1 MIYEYVFQ
9 LVDVLLLLALFID
22 APWAITGSSHCQRGN
37 PAEIRPHSVAITE
50 FGAVGDGVTLN
61 TKAFQNAI
69 FYLNSFADKGG
80 AKLFVPAGQWL
91 TGSFDLISH
100 LTLWLD
106 KDAIILGSTNSDD
119 WPVID
124 PLPSYGRGRELPGR
138 RHKSLIF
145 GRNLTDVV
153 ITGDNGTIDGQGS
166 IWWSWFRNE
175 TLNYTRPHLVELMNT
190 TGVAISNLTFLNSPF
205 WTIHPVY
212 CSQVIVQN
220 VTILAP
226 LDSPN
231 TDGIDPDSSDDVC
244 IEDCYI
250 STGDDI
256 IAIKSGWD
264 EYGTS
269 YGRPSKNI
277 TIHRLVGQTTSAGIA
292 IGSEMSGG
300 VSEVYAENLTFYNS
314 TTGIRIKTSP
324 GRGGY
329 VRNIYISNMSLTD
342 VKTAIRF
349 TGRYGEHPDES
360 YDPKALPLIERI
372 TIDDVTG
379 QNIKYAGLLEGIEG
393 DTFLDICLS
402 NINLSV
408 TSKSPWN
415 CSYIQGYSEAVSPE
429 ICEPLRERIIPDHY
443 SSCYYPSHPL
453 QSSSNETVGL
463 DCHGKFMDA

>member
-1 MIYEYVFQ
+1 M
-9 LVDVLLLLALFID
+9 
-22 APWAITGSSHCQRGN
+22 
-37 PAEIRPHSVAITE
+37 
-50 FGAVGDGVTLN
+50 
-61 TKAFQNAI
+61 
-69 FYLNSFADKGG
+69 
-80 AKLFVPAGQWL
+80 
-91 TGSFDLISH
+91 
-100 LTLWLD
+100 
-106 KDAIILGSTNSDD
+106 
-119 WPVID
+119 
-124 PLPSYGRGRELPGR
+124 
-138 RHKSLIF
+138 
-145 GRNLTDVV
+145 
-153 ITGDNGTIDGQGS
+153 
-166 IWWSWFRNE
+166 
-175 TLNYTRPHLVELMNT
+175 
-190 TGVAISNLTFLNSPF
+190 
-205 WTIHPVY
+205 
-212 CSQVIVQN
+212 
-220 VTILAP
+220 
-226 LDSPN
+226 
-231 TDGIDPDSSDDVC
+231 DPDSSDDVC

-443 SSCYYPSHPL
+443 SGCYYPSHPL

-463 DCHGKFMDA
+463 DFHGKFMDA

>member
-1 MIYEYVFQ
+1 MQVTMG
-9 LVDVLLLLALFID
+9 LLM
-22 APWAITGSSHCQRGN
+22 
-37 PAEIRPHSVAITE
+37 V
-50 FGAVGDGVTLN
+50 
-61 TKAFQNAI
+61 K
-69 FYLNSFADKGG
+69 
-80 AKLFVPAGQWL
+80 
-91 TGSFDLISH
+91 
-100 LTLWLD
+100 
-106 KDAIILGSTNSDD
+106 
-119 WPVID
+119 
-124 PLPSYGRGRELPGR
+124 
-138 RHKSLIF
+138 
-145 GRNLTDVV
+145 
-153 ITGDNGTIDGQGS
+153 GS

-190 TGVAISNLTFLNSPF
+190 TGVTISNLTFLNSPF

-300 VSEVYAENLTFYNS
+300 S
-314 TTGIRIKTSP
+314 
-324 GRGGY
+324 
-329 VRNIYISNMSLTD
+329 VR
-342 VKTAIRF
+342 AITF

-443 SSCYYPSHPL
+443 SGCYYPSHPL